1 MPRALQSSG
10 GRVITTLADMEG
22 NESFDP
28 ECLGDAEEVSE
39 ERVGDGE
46 LIFVKGT
53 KVGSSISCRIL
64 YQFSCCISSSVVLFC
79 CLLFVACAF
88 SKPNHYLHIY

>member
-1 MPRALQSSG
+1 
-10 GRVITTLADMEG
+10 MEG

-28 ECLGDAEEVSE
+28 ECLGDADEVSE

-53 KVGSSISCRIL
+53 KVGSISC
-64 YQFSCCISSSVVLFC
+64 
-79 CLLFVACAF
+79 
-88 SKPNHYLHIY
+88 

>member
-1 MPRALQSSG
+1 MRVYIFLYLPTDSLYFSCCSFLQSSG
-10 GRVITTLADMEG
+10 GRIVTTLADMEG
-22 NESFDP
+22 NETFDP

-53 KVGSSISCRIL
+53 KVGEEIVPS
-64 YQFSCCISSSVVLFC
+64 
-79 CLLFVACAF
+79 LLLVFVF
-88 SKPNHYLHIY
+88 I